1 MLKRI
6 PWFALI
12 ASVAVVLSSAFAV
25 APIRDAATLGDVAEA
40 SLMRP
45 LSYVMLA
52 PMSDTLDMLTLLS
65 ARQHVAMVCGVVV
78 LFAGWRALSSWR
90 SRQTRRRHLSWAAVL
105 FAAIVVTYAA
115 VAVLPRPMATLVTDN
130 ANIVRVD
137 LHSHTAASHDGRP
150 GWTPERNREWHRAGG
165 YDVAYITDHGVITG
179 AEQGY
184 ARNPA
189 PAGEGVT
196 LLQGIEVT
204 WTGEHVAIL
213 GAQRAYK
220 GILTENL
227 RDVDVQGL
235 RLASL
240 IPNREPVVI
249 WNHPH
254 HLDRLPIAKGPG
266 TPGVRAIELSNGAPD
281 SRDEVGRKRAE
292 IVALAERNNLTLTGG
307 SDNHGWGSTAPNWT
321 LMLILG
327 WRGLAGDALAAQ
339 IEIVVRRNG
348 VGGARVVERRVADG
362 SSRLWLSAT
371 SITAPARM
379 LTTLSNDERISWL
392 IWIWVLTAIR
402 WWARRRR
409 TSPS

>member
-1 MLKRI
+1 MLKRF
-6 PWFALI
+6 PWFALL

-25 APIRDAATLGDVAEA
+25 APIRDAVTLGEVAEA

-45 LSYVMLA
+45 LGYVMLA
-52 PMSDTLDMLTLLS
+52 PVSGVLDMLTLLS
-65 ARQHVAMVCGVVV
+65 ARQHVALFLGVVV
-78 LFAGWRALSSWR
+78 LFVAWRALSAWR
-90 SRQTRRRHLSWAAVL
+90 FGATRRQHLVSAAVL

-115 VAVLPRPMATLVTDN
+115 TAVLPRPMASLVSDN
-130 ANIVRVD
+130 VNILRVD
-137 LHSHTAASHDGRP
+137 FHSHTAASHDGRP
-150 GWTPERNREWHRAGG
+150 GWTVERNREWHRAGG
-165 YDVAYITDHGVITG
+165 YDVAYVTDHGVVTA

-184 ARNPA
+184 VRNPV

-220 GILTENL
+220 GILTQNL

-235 RLASL
+235 QLASL
-240 IPNREPVVI
+240 IPGHEPVVI

-254 HLDRLPIAKGPG
+254 HLERLPAAKGPG

-281 SRDEVGRKRAE
+281 SMDEVRRKRAA
-292 IVALAERNNLTLTGG
+292 IVAFAEQNNLTTTTG

-321 LMLILG
+321 LMLIFG
-327 WRGLAGDALAAQ
+327 WRGMTADALGSQ
-339 IEIVVRRNG
+339 IENVVRKGG
-348 VGGARVVERRVADG
+348 VGGARVVERTIADG
-362 SSRLWLSAT
+362 SDGLALAAT
-371 SITAPARM
+371 PISAPARM

-392 IWIWVLTAIR
+392 IWIWALTATM
-402 WWARRRR
+402 WWMRRRR
-409 TSPS
+409 ATPS